1 MMTQKKMDN
10 DLKKFLWGQFINGNT
25 RLENLNPK
33 DVLKRYNFNI
43 SQEDLDERATHLLQL
58 FVTLYSSSQLPD
70 SDKEM
75 WEDFKKAEDKIKC
88 GYDFSKYT
96 NMTKAELGSYIY
108 TYEGVEGTEQ
118 IIGQNLIS
126 DNTERLLASFYYESK
141 FVTI

>member
-33 DVLKRYNFNI
+33 DVRKRYNFNI

-75 WEDFKKAEDKIKC
+75 WEEFKKAP
-88 GYDFSKYT
+88 
-96 NMTKAELGSYIY
+96 M
-108 TYEGVEGTEQ
+108 
-118 IIGQNLIS
+118 
-126 DNTERLLASFYYESK
+126 FYYE
-141 FVTI
+141 